1 LEQARTVVP
10 DAYVRDFP
18 KGSRIQMGAFKTES
32 EAKRLVEELQR
43 QGISA
48 SIYRP

>member
-1 LEQARTVVP
+1 VA
-10 DAYVRDFP
+10 DAYVENFP

-32 EAKRLVEELQR
+32 EAKTLIEELKR

-48 SIYRP
+48 SIYHP